1 MSSKRSR
8 NRNEKMQKKW
18 KINSEN
24 KKEMK
29 KEFDFVAGQ
38 MIFF

>member
-8 NRNEKMQKKW
+8 NRNKRIQKEW

-24 KKEMK
+24 KKEQK
-29 KEFDFVAGQ
+29 KEFDFIAGQ
-38 MIFF
+38 MIYF